1 MGLLWIHGSEDGL
14 PKFKL
19 INEPSLTGVDTL
31 AWAVVDQWRLPFFI
45 HKHLKSPLHLQIAPV
60 WVQIKQDVILVPFSD
75 YLTTYRNG
83 NSTFDKCK
91 MHMYVLMWTVVNLG
105 IAQLVIEPNTIIGP
119 NCWRNTCSTILFSV
133 CLRMS
138 QVWAIPTRQWP
149 VRHQFRNVL
158 FWKWMN

>member
-60 WVQIKQDVILVPFSD
+60 WVQINQDVILVPFSD
-75 YLTTYRNG
+75 YLTTYRNV
-83 NSTFDKCK
+83 NSTFYKCK
-91 MHMYVLMWTVVNLG
+91 MHMYDLMWIVVSLG
-105 IAQLVIEPNTIIGP
+105 LAQLVIEPNTIMGP
-119 NCWRNTCSTILFSV
+119 NFWWNTRSTIPCSV
-133 CLRMS
+133 SLRMS
-138 QVWAIPTRQWP
+138 QVWAIPTSLQP
-149 VRHQFRNVL
+149 VRHHFRNVL
-158 FWKWMN
+158 F